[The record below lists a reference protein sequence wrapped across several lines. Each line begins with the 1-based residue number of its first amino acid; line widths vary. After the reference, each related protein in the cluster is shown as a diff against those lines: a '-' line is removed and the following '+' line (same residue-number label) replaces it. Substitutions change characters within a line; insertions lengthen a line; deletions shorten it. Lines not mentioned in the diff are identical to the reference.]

1 MNTCETC
8 KWWALQGGSYNEC
21 RLIVGLDKR
30 NREEDKAWLNDL
42 GRMWTEPDFG
52 CTLWEGKPVE
62 FEARVELGQIHY
74 DASVYSGA
82 PHIVLPYPKGLE
94 MVRRKVHVT
103 LRYIEEE

>member
-1 MNTCETC
+1 MNKCEFCAADQHEKIQRCC
-8 KWWALQGGSYNEC
+8 KKGVS
-21 RLIVGLDKR
+21 ILD
-30 NREEDKAWLNDL
+30 EYDGA
-42 GRMWTEPDFG
+42 PHHPPASHG